1 MHKKSPRLHT
11 LDPTKLDKFDV
22 EELKRARVEVYGIFL
37 DNSFGLQGLLSYDV
51 RS

>member
-37 DNSFGLQGLLSYDV
+37 DHSFGLKGC
-51 RS
+51 